1 MPTCTDAPYSAGDDT
16 FPTKV
21 SSPLIILLWT
31 ESILEEM
38 SCLGAEVRLNHGLD
52 DSNVDVSRH
61 IVTIDT
67 SILASSNVDRRE

>member
-1 MPTCTDAPYSAGDDT
+1 MTI
-16 FPTKV
+16 
-21 SSPLIILLWT
+21 SSQQRYPVPSIDYILLWT
-31 ESILEEM
+31 ESILLEEM

-61 IVTIDT
+61 IVAIDT